1 MNEDS
6 YENNSI
12 LDAGVGQKGKITKI
26 SRAIESS
33 VGCCQQSEISSKIK
47 PRSVRRLRSMG
58 IEDGKEV
65 KIITKQPFGPVIV
78 ETGNVQTAIGRGM
91 SGKIYMK
98 VYKI

>member
-1 MNEDS
+1 
-6 YENNSI
+6 
-12 LDAGVGQKGKITKI
+12 
-26 SRAIESS
+26 
-33 VGCCQQSEISSKIK
+33 
-47 PRSVRRLRSMG
+47 MG
-58 IEDGKEV
+58 IEDSKEV

>member
-1 MNEDS
+1 
-6 YENNSI
+6 
-12 LDAGVGQKGKITKI
+12 
-26 SRAIESS
+26 
-33 VGCCQQSEISSKIK
+33 
-47 PRSVRRLRSMG
+47 MG

>member
-33 VGCCQQSEISSKIK
+33 VSCCQ
-47 PRSVRRLRSMG
+47 
-58 IEDGKEV
+58 
-65 KIITKQPFGPVIV
+65 
-78 ETGNVQTAIGRGM
+78 
-91 SGKIYMK
+91 
-98 VYKI
+98 